1 MDLNHIL
8 LKPLML
14 ADLYGSQLIETERAA
29 PPAAPTLNF
38 LGKNKKNIVVL
49 VDHDNAPIL
58 PDAELNFLTSILA
71 ACKLSLA
78 DIAIVNFHTADTAL
92 LKELMDQSARNVLL
106 FDVSPLSI
114 GLPINFPHFQVQSF
128 NQRTYV
134 CAPGLSAIEK
144 DKGLKMQLWNGL
156 KQLFGL

>member
-1 MDLNHIL
+1 MDLNQIS

-14 ADLYGSQLIETERAA
+14 ADLYGSQLIETERPA
-29 PPAAPTLNF
+29 PPAAPALNF
-38 LGKNKKNIVVL
+38 LGKNKKSIVVL
-49 VDHDNAPIL
+49 VDHDDAPIL

-71 ACKLSLA
+71 ACKLSLV
-78 DIAIVNFHTADTAL
+78 DIAIINFRTADIGL
-92 LKELMDQSARNVLL
+92 LKELMDKSSRNVLL
-106 FDVSPLSI
+106 FDVPPLSI

-134 CAPGLSAIEK
+134 CAPGLGEIEK
-144 DKGLKMQLWNGL
+144 DKGLKMQFWNGL